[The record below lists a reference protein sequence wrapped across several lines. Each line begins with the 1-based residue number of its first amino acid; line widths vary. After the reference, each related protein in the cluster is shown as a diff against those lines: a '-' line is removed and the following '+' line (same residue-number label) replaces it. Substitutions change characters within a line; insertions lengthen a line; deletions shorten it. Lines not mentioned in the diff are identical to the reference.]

1 MITSHGGVLRV
12 GHEGSDGLRSVG
24 VSEQTGETLWQQ
36 VQQALQPNLSRPTFE
51 TWIRPARFLSFSA
64 GELRL
69 EAPNA
74 FTCSWLRKNY
84 QSQIA
89 AVASEIA
96 GCSVAVEVVAASG
109 GTDPHPSLA
118 GTPPAESPLP
128 ASGSSEAPAAAG
140 NVLFPGSRAS
150 DSVPG
155 SLPAGP
161 GQQGMAAAITPQS
174 PAGGIPLAGLN
185 SRYSFSRFVVGPNSR
200 MAHAA
205 ALAVAESPGR
215 EFNPLF
221 ICGGVGLGK
230 THLMQ
235 AIGHYRLEIDPLARV
250 FYVST
255 ETFTND
261 LIQAIRKDGMQ
272 AFRDRYRAAD
282 LILVDDIQFIEGKEY
297 TQEEFFHTFNAL
309 HEAGRQIVIASDRP
323 PSQIPRLQ
331 ERLISRFSMGLI
343 ADIQVPDLETRMA
356 ILQKKAEGEEMHLP
370 RDLIQYIAG
379 RFTSNIRELEGALTR
394 AGAFASIT
402 GLPMTVES
410 VAPMLDPVG
419 HDVEVTP
426 KQVLDK
432 VSEVFGVGIEE
443 MKSPSRRRNVSQA
456 RQVGMFLMRQSTT
469 LSLPRIGEVFG
480 GKDHSTVMYAIEQ
493 VEKKLS
499 SDPTTARQVQQVR
512 DLLQIDSRK
521 RR

>member
-1 MITSHGGVLRV
+1 M
-12 GHEGSDGLRSVG
+12 
-24 VSEQTGETLWQQ
+24 
-36 VQQALQPNLSRPTFE
+36 QQALQPNLSKPTFE
-51 TWIRPARFLSFSA
+51 TWIRPVRFLGSRE
-64 GELRL
+64 GELQL

-89 AVASEIA
+89 DQASRIA
-96 GCSVAVEVVAASG
+96 GRRVEVELVAASATPAPEG
-109 GTDPHPSLA
+109 GIPEPEAGPGANGAAAPSGPLPLIGDPSLVGA
-118 GTPPAESPLP
+118 RRARTASAE
-128 ASGSSEAPAAAG
+128 PAAAM
-140 NVLFPGSRAS
+140 
-150 DSVPG
+150 
-155 SLPAGP
+155 AGQP
-161 GQQGMAAAITPQS
+161 M
-174 PAGGIPLAGLN
+174 AGLN
-185 SRYSFSRFVVGPNSR
+185 LRYSFSRFVVGPNSR

-205 ALAVAESPGR
+205 ALAVAEAPGR

-230 THLMQ
+230 THLMH
-235 AIGHYRLEIDPLARV
+235 AICHYRLEIDPHARV

-356 ILQKKAEGEEMHLP
+356 ILQKKAETEEMSLP

-394 AGAFASIT
+394 AVAFASIT

-410 VAPMLDPVG
+410 VAPMLDPLG

-426 KQVLDK
+426 KQVMDK
-432 VSEVFGVGIEE
+432 VSEVFGVGIDE

-456 RQVGMFLMRQSTT
+456 RQVGMFLMRQNTN
-469 LSLPRIGEVFG
+469 LSLPRIGEAFG

-493 VEKKLS
+493 VEKKLNA
-499 SDPTTARQVQQVR
+499 DPSIARQVQQIR

-521 RR
+521 KR

>member
-1 MITSHGGVLRV
+1 MRQGG
-12 GHEGSDGLRSVG
+12 E
-24 VSEQTGETLWQQ
+24 ELWNQ
-36 VQQALQPNLSRPTFE
+36 VKQELQASLSKPTFE
-51 TWIRPARFLSFSA
+51 TWIRPARCRQFSG
-64 GELRL
+64 GELLL
-69 EAPNA
+69 EAPNSFA
-74 FTCSWLRKNY
+74 VNWLRRHY
-84 QSQIA
+84 LERITQL
-89 AVASEIA
+89 ASSLSGEPVRV
-96 GCSVAVEVVAASG
+96 SLEVG
-109 GTDPHPSLA
+109 
-118 GTPPAESPLP
+118 EE
-128 ASGSSEAPAAAG
+128 ASGSIGSSQETGDWGGSAEAPRQQRAA
-140 NVLFPGSRAS
+140 
-150 DSVPG
+150 
-155 SLPAGP
+155 PAGESAQPP
-161 GQQGMAAAITPQS
+161 GFGR
-174 PAGGIPLAGLN
+174 PAAGLN
-185 SRYSFSRFVVGPNSR
+185 PRYLFNRFVVGPNSR

-205 ALAVAESPGR
+205 ALAVAEAPGR

-235 AIGHYRLEIDPLARV
+235 AIGHYRLEIDPQARV

-261 LIQAIRKDGMQ
+261 LIQAIRKDAMQ
-272 AFRDRYRAAD
+272 AFRDRYRAAE

-343 ADIQVPDLETRMA
+343 ADIQAPDLETRMA
-356 ILQKKAEGEEMHLP
+356 ILHKKAEVEQMALP

-394 AGAFASIT
+394 AVAFASIT

-419 HDVEVTP
+419 NDVEVTP
-426 KQVLDK
+426 QQVLDK
-432 VSEVFGVGIEE
+432 VAEVFAVRIDD
-443 MKSPSRRRNVSQA
+443 MLSPSRRRSVSQA
-456 RQVGMFLMRQSTT
+456 RQVGMYLMRQSTN
-469 LSLPRIGEVFG
+469 LSLPRIGEAFG
-480 GKDHSTVMYAIEQ
+480 GKDHSTVMYAVEQ
-493 VEKKLS
+493 VEKKLN
-499 SDPTTARQVQQVR
+499 SDPTLARQVQQVR

>member
-1 MITSHGGVLRV
+1 MTGQGQELW
-12 GHEGSDGLRSVG
+12 DGI
-24 VSEQTGETLWQQ
+24 
-36 VQQALQPNLSRPTFE
+36 QQALQASLSKPTFE
-51 TWIRPARFLSFSA
+51 TWIRPARCGGYA
-64 GELRL
+64 EGRL
-69 EAPNA
+69 LILAPNSFA
-74 FTCSWLRKNY
+74 RGWLTKNY
-84 QSQIA
+84 LAKIES
-89 AVASEIA
+89 VASDLA
-96 GCSVAVEVVAASG
+96 GQPVQVEVGSEAEVDNPSTTEPGSG
-109 GTDPHPSLA
+109 VMPSS
-118 GTPPAESPLP
+118 PPAQRGAAPGGESVSERG
-128 ASGSSEAPAAAG
+128 SGAPPRLI
-140 NVLFPGSRAS
+140 V
-150 DSVPG
+150 
-155 SLPAGP
+155 
-161 GQQGMAAAITPQS
+161 T
-174 PAGGIPLAGLN
+174 LN
-185 SRYSFSRFVVGPNSR
+185 PRYIFSRFVVGPNSR

-205 ALAVAESPGR
+205 ALAVAEAPGR

-221 ICGGVGLGK
+221 LCGGVGLGK

-235 AIGHYRLEIDPLARV
+235 AIGHYRLEIDPQARV

-309 HEAGRQIVIASDRP
+309 HEAGRQIVITSDRP

-356 ILQKKAEGEEMHLP
+356 ILHKKAETEQMALP
-370 RDLIQYIAG
+370 RELIHYIAG

-394 AGAFASIT
+394 AVAFASIT

-419 HDVEVTP
+419 NEVEVTP
-426 KQVLDK
+426 QQVLDK
-432 VSEVFGVGIEE
+432 VAEVFGVRVEE
-443 MKSPSRRRNVSQA
+443 MLSPSRKRAVSQA
-456 RQVGMFLMRQSTT
+456 RQVGMYLMRQTT
-469 LSLPRIGEVFG
+469 KLSLPRIGEAFG
-480 GKDHSTVMYAIEQ
+480 GKDHSTVMYAVEQ
-493 VEKKLS
+493 VEKKLA
-499 SDPTTARQVQQVR
+499 SDPALSRQIQQVR

>member
-1 MITSHGGVLRV
+1 VQQG
-12 GHEGSDGLRSVG
+12 
-24 VSEQTGETLWQQ
+24 EQLWHQ
-36 VQQALQPNLSRPTFE
+36 VQQALQPNLSKPTFE
-51 TWIRPARFLSFSA
+51 TWIRPARFLA
-64 GELRL
+64 YADGALRL

-74 FTCSWLRKNY
+74 FTCGWLRKNY

-96 GCSVAVEVVAASG
+96 GRSVAVEVVAA
-109 GTDPHPSLA
+109 T
-118 GTPPAESPLP
+118 GTPLEPLP
-128 ASGSSEAPAAAG
+128 AAVIGGRNGLAAETGATGGRASPSVPASRDT
-140 NVLFPGSRAS
+140 PGSA
-150 DSVPG
+150 VGLVEPG
-155 SLPAGP
+155 GRP
-161 GQQGMAAAITPQS
+161 M
-174 PAGGIPLAGLN
+174 AGLN
-185 SRYSFSRFVVGPNSR
+185 HRYSFSRFVVGPNSR

-205 ALAVAESPGR
+205 ALAVAEAPGR

-235 AIGHYRLEIDPLARV
+235 AIGHYRLEIDPEARV

-272 AFRDRYRAAD
+272 TFRDRYRAAD

-323 PSQIPRLQ
+323 PAQIPRLQ

-356 ILQKKAEGEEMHLP
+356 ILHKKAETEQMSLP
-370 RDLIQYIAG
+370 RELIQYIAG

-394 AGAFASIT
+394 AVAFASIT

-419 HDVEVTP
+419 NDVEVTP
-426 KQVLDK
+426 KQVLEK
-432 VSEVFGVGIEE
+432 VSEVFGVSVEE
-443 MKSPSRRRNVSQA
+443 MKSPSRRRAVSQA
-456 RQVGMFLMRQSTT
+456 RQVGMFLMRQSTN
-469 LSLPRIGEVFG
+469 LSLPRIGEAFG
-480 GKDHSTVMYAIEQ
+480 GKDHSTVMYAVEQ

-499 SDPTTARQVQQVR
+499 ADPATARQVQQVR

>member
-1 MITSHGGVLRV
+1 
-12 GHEGSDGLRSVG
+12 
-24 VSEQTGETLWQQ
+24 
-36 VQQALQPNLSRPTFE
+36 VQQANQLWHQVQEALQANLSKPTFE
-51 TWIRPARFLSFSA
+51 TWIRPARCLGFDGRRLQ
-64 GELRL
+64 L
-69 EAPNA
+69 EAPNSFA
-74 FTCSWLRKNY
+74 SGWLRKNY
-84 QSQIA
+84 LGTIE

-96 GCSVAVEVVAASG
+96 GQAVQVEVGTAAGDDPLAPATAALAQAGGSAAGPSGASALAGSGGSPASG
-109 GTDPHPSLA
+109 G
-118 GTPPAESPLP
+118 PAPVSPGRQI
-128 ASGSSEAPAAAG
+128 GS
-140 NVLFPGSRAS
+140 
-150 DSVPG
+150 
-155 SLPAGP
+155 
-161 GQQGMAAAITPQS
+161 
-174 PAGGIPLAGLN
+174 GLN
-185 SRYSFSRFVVGPNSR
+185 PRYVFNRFVVGPNSR

-205 ALAVAESPGR
+205 ALAVAEAPGR

-235 AIGHYRLEIDPLARV
+235 AIGHYRLEIDPRARV

-309 HEAGRQIVIASDRP
+309 HEAGRQIVLASDRP

-343 ADIQVPDLETRMA
+343 ADIQAPDLETRMA
-356 ILQKKAEGEEMHLP
+356 ILHKKAEQEQMSLP
-370 RDLIQYIAG
+370 RELIHFIAG

-394 AGAFASIT
+394 AVAFASIT

-410 VAPMLDPVG
+410 VAPMLDPAG
-419 HDVEVTP
+419 GDVEVKP
-426 KQVLDK
+426 EQVLDK
-432 VSEVFGVGIEE
+432 VAEVFGISGDE
-443 MKSPSRRRNVSQA
+443 MRSASRKRAVSQA
-456 RQVGMFLMRQSTT
+456 RQVGMYLMRQSTD

-480 GKDHSTVMYAIEQ
+480 GKDHSTVMYAVEQ
-493 VEKKLS
+493 IEKKLN
-499 SDPTTARQVQQVR
+499 SDPLLARQVQQVR

>member
-1 MITSHGGVLRV
+1 
-12 GHEGSDGLRSVG
+12 
-24 VSEQTGETLWQQ
+24 
-36 VQQALQPNLSRPTFE
+36 VQQGEPLWHQVVEALQASLSKPTFE
-51 TWIRPARFLSFSA
+51 TWIRPAC
-64 GELRL
+64 LRSWRDGQLQL
-69 EAPNA
+69 EAPNSFA
-74 FTCSWLRKNY
+74 CSWLRKNY
-84 QSQIA
+84 LTQIEAIASELAGQPVQVSIEA
-89 AVASEIA
+89 AVEAR
-96 GCSVAVEVVAASG
+96 
-109 GTDPHPSLA
+109 
-118 GTPPAESPLP
+118 SPI
-128 ASGSSEAPAAAG
+128 APAAAPSAS
-140 NVLFPGSRAS
+140 PGSS
-150 DSVPG
+150 S
-155 SLPAGP
+155 
-161 GQQGMAAAITPQS
+161 AAAAAPVVS
-174 PAGGIPLAGLN
+174 GNGASGAPRGGLN
-185 SRYSFSRFVVGPNSR
+185 LRYVFSRFVVGPNSR

-235 AIGHYRLEIDPLARV
+235 AIGHYRLEIDPDARV
-250 FYVST
+250 SYVST

-343 ADIQVPDLETRMA
+343 ADIQAPDLETRMA
-356 ILQKKAEGEEMHLP
+356 ILHKKAESEQMALP
-370 RDLIQYIAG
+370 RELIHYIAG

-394 AGAFASIT
+394 AVAFASIT

-410 VAPMLDPVG
+410 VAPMLDPIG
-419 HDVEVTP
+419 NDVEVTP
-426 KQVLDK
+426 DQVLEK
-432 VSEVFGVGIEE
+432 VAEVFVVRIED
-443 MKSPSRRRNVSQA
+443 MLSPSRKRAVSQA
-456 RQVGMFLMRQSTT
+456 RQVGMFLMRQNTD
-469 LSLPRIGEVFG
+469 LSLPRIGEAFG
-480 GKDHSTVMYAIEQ
+480 GKDHSTVMYAVEQ

-499 SDPTTARQVQQVR
+499 NDPALARRVQQVR